1 MPSFRT
7 LKTFLAVARC
17 GTFTAAGKQI
27 GLTAA
32 AVGLQ
37 IRALEE
43 DLNCQLFNRNARAA
57 VLNPAGRGLVP
68 EFEALVLRYEALASG
83 REDVLSGTVAIG
95 ALVSVLMGAFADA
108 LWATRQE
115 HPRLDVRL
123 FAGLSADLALKVEH
137 GELDAAVVTRSPT
150 PLARSLV
157 WTELYTEPMVLI
169 VPQHPHFPL
178 AGGGRQML
186 AEAPFIRF
194 QRGTWTGNLVQE
206 VVDQCGVAVN
216 ESMQLNSNEAII
228 ELVRQ
233 GFGISVV
240 PRLAN
245 VTWDGDRLLRV
256 IPLDCVDVRRR
267 VGLLERTS
275 HARLAFTDVIK
286 GYFRPGAEMS
296 AGAQAPARGRAPGAG
311 DPVQPAMENEE
322 SGAAGLSRREYPVP

>member
-1 MPSFRT
+1 MSSIRT

-17 GTFTAAGKQI
+17 GTFAAAGKQI
-27 GLTAA
+27 GLTPA

-43 DLNCQLFNRNARAA
+43 DLNCQLFDRNARAA
-57 VLNPAGRGLVP
+57 ILNPAGRALVP
-68 EFEALVLRYEALASG
+68 ELEALVQRYESLASG
-83 REDVLSGTVAIG
+83 QDDGLSGTVAIG

-108 LWATRQE
+108 LWAIKQE

-123 FAGLSADLALKVEH
+123 FAGLSADFALKVEH
-137 GELDAAVVTRSPT
+137 GELDAAVVTRSPR
-150 PLARSLV
+150 PLPRNLV

-169 VPQHPHFPL
+169 VPRHPHFFLP
-178 AGGGRQML
+178 ADGREML

-194 QRGTWTGNLVQE
+194 EPGTWTGNLVQE
-206 VVDQCGVAVN
+206 VLDQCGVTVN

-233 GFGISVV
+233 GFGISIV

-245 VTWDGDRLLRV
+245 VTWEGDSLLRLV
-256 IPLDCVDVRRR
+256 PLDGVDVRRR
-267 VGLLERTS
+267 VGLLERST

-286 GYFRPGAEMS
+286 GYFR
-296 AGAQAPARGRAPGAG
+296 Q
-311 DPVQPAMENEE
+311 
-322 SGAAGLSRREYPVP
+322 SGAIRGGRQPEAARDQRAAP